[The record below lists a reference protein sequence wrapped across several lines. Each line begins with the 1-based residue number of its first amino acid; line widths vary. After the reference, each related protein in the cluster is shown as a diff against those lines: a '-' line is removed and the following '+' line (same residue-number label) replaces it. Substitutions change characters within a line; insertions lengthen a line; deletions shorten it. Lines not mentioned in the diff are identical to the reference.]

1 MAKNTYMTRYFGTV
15 GNTLPTGWVHQSHV
29 ARAMIHNV
37 FEGRQLTLHRHIVL
51 IRSNPLTWSRRHVF
65 DPLEVLVHGTVTVVK
80 TPEVLVDILI
90 ATGSDP
96 ILRPQNKPGKFL
108 RNDL

>member
-29 ARAMIHNV
+29 AQAMIHNV

-51 IRSNPLTWSRRHVF
+51 IRSIR
-65 DPLEVLVHGTVTVVK
+65 
-80 TPEVLVDILI
+80 
-90 ATGSDP
+90 
-96 ILRPQNKPGKFL
+96 
-108 RNDL
+108 

>member
-1 MAKNTYMTRYFGTV
+1 M
-15 GNTLPTGWVHQSHV
+15 
-29 ARAMIHNV
+29 
-37 FEGRQLTLHRHIVL
+37 
-51 IRSNPLTWSRRHVF
+51 F

-96 ILRPQNKPGKFL
+96 ILRPQNKPGKSL